1 MPLPAPASLRIL
13 EGTGAT
19 FDPSDE
25 HRELVTPTGAAI
37 LAASAT
43 FTRPPLSLDRV
54 GYGVGA
60 NPAPAN
66 LLAVWLGVPV
76 PSQGNVLLL
85 ETNIDDMA
93 PNLLAAL
100 VDDVMEGGALD
111 VTVVPALMKKGRPGH
126 IVTVMATP
134 EIGGRLTELLLRQST
149 TLGVRVRSADR
160 VVAGRRIVEVTTPL
174 GVARVKVKEIAGK
187 AVDVAPEYEDCRRL
201 ARATGADL
209 RDVFRIVERSG
220 RDEVGLP

>member
-1 MPLPAPASLRIL
+1 
-13 EGTGAT
+13 
-19 FDPSDE
+19 
-25 HRELVTPTGAAI
+25 
-37 LAASAT
+37 
-43 FTRPPLSLDRV
+43 
-54 GYGVGA
+54 
-60 NPAPAN
+60 
-66 LLAVWLGVPV
+66 
-76 PSQGNVLLL
+76 
-85 ETNIDDMA
+85 
-93 PNLLAAL
+93 
-100 VDDVMEGGALD
+100 
-111 VTVVPALMKKGRPGH
+111 
-126 IVTVMATP
+126 MATP